1 MSETAWVDDVLR
13 FWFEELTYKD
23 WFGGG
28 AELDEKI
35 RSRFLAL
42 YEKLASSVPAAV
54 YESADA
60 ALAAVIVFDQFP
72 RNMFR
77 GTAKAF
83 ATDPMALAIAG
94 NALDKGFDAGM
105 PNQRRSFLYMPLMHS
120 EALADQ
126 RHCVTLFATLDN
138 DEGLKYAKEHRD
150 IVARFGRFP
159 HRNRALGRES
169 TDDEIAFMGGHKGYG
184 Q

>member
-1 MSETAWVDDVLR
+1 MSGSAWVDDVLR

-28 AELDEKI
+28 AELDDKI
-35 RSRFLAL
+35 RDRFLAL
-42 YEKLASSVPAAV
+42 YEELAATVPATV
-54 YESADA
+54 HESADA

-77 GTAKAF
+77 GAAKAF
-83 ATDPMALAIAG
+83 ATDPQALAIAG
-94 NALDKGFDAGM
+94 NALDRGFDAGM

-120 EALADQ
+120 EVLADQ
-126 RHCVTLFATLDN
+126 RHCVTLFGTLDN
-138 DEGLKYAKEHRD
+138 EEGLKYAKEHRD
-150 IVARFGRFP
+150 IIARYGRFP
-159 HRNRALGRES
+159 HRNRALGRQS
-169 TDDEIAFMGGHKGYG
+169 TGDEIAFMGGHKGYG